1 MRFSKPTLMG
11 GILGFVMGVLFLVI
25 SLFQFDQSETNARDV
40 ALVSLL
46 FGIPFSVL
54 IGLGIGW
61 LWGKLFGVD
70 SAYECERCGDRIA
83 EPSGYCDK
91 CAST

>member
-1 MRFSKPTLMG
+1 MG
-11 GILGFVMGVLFLVI
+11 AIIGFVMGVLFLVI

-61 LWGKLFGVD
+61 LWGKLFG
-70 SAYECERCGDRIA
+70 
-83 EPSGYCDK
+83 
-91 CAST
+91 

>member
-11 GILGFVMGVLFLVI
+11 GIIGFIMGVIFLVI
-25 SLFQFDQSETNARDV
+25 SLFQFDQSETNVRDV

-54 IGLGIGW
+54 IGLGLGW
-61 LWGKLFGVD
+61 LWGKLFGEN
-70 SAYECERCGDRIA
+70 SL
-83 EPSGYCDK
+83 
-91 CAST
+91 

>member
-11 GILGFVMGVLFLVI
+11 GIIGFIMGVIFLVI
-25 SLFQFDQSETNARDV
+25 SLLQFDQSETNVRDV

-54 IGLGIGW
+54 IGLGLGW
-61 LWGKLFGVD
+61 LWGKLFGEN
-70 SAYECERCGDRIA
+70 SL
-83 EPSGYCDK
+83 
-91 CAST
+91 

>member
-11 GILGFVMGVLFLVI
+11 GIIGFIMGVLFLVI

-54 IGLGIGW
+54 IGLGLGW
-61 LWGKLFGVD
+61 LWGKLFGEN
-70 SAYECERCGDRIA
+70 SL
-83 EPSGYCDK
+83 
-91 CAST
+91 

>member
-11 GILGFVMGVLFLVI
+11 GIIGFIMGVIFLVI
-25 SLFQFDQSETNARDV
+25 SLFQFDQSETNVRDV

-54 IGLGIGW
+54 IGLVLGW
-61 LWGKLFGVD
+61 LWSKLFGVN
-70 SAYECERCGDRIA
+70 SL
-83 EPSGYCDK
+83 
-91 CAST
+91 

>member
-11 GILGFVMGVLFLVI
+11 AIIGFVMGVLFLLI

-54 IGLGIGW
+54 IGLGLGW
-61 LWGKLFGVD
+61 LWGKLFGEN
-70 SAYECERCGDRIA
+70 SL
-83 EPSGYCDK
+83 
-91 CAST
+91 

>member
-1 MRFSKPTLMG
+1 MRFSKPALMG
-11 GILGFVMGVLFLVI
+11 AGLGFAMGIAFLVI
-25 SLFQFDQSETNARDV
+25 SLVQFDDTETNAKDV

-61 LWGKLFGVD
+61 AWGRFFGPD
-70 SAYECERCGDRIA
+70 SL
-83 EPSGYCDK
+83 
-91 CAST
+91 

>member
-1 MRFSKPTLMG
+1 MGAGLGFLMG
-11 GILGFVMGVLFLVI
+11 IAFLVI
-25 SLFQFDQSETNARDV
+25 SLVQFDETVTNAKDV

-61 LWGKLFGVD
+61 AWGKFFGQN
-70 SAYECERCGDRIA
+70 SL
-83 EPSGYCDK
+83 
-91 CAST
+91 

>member
-11 GILGFVMGVLFLVI
+11 AIIGFVMGVLFLVI

-54 IGLGIGW
+54 IGLGLGW
-61 LWGKLFGVD
+61 LWGKLFGEN
-70 SAYECERCGDRIA
+70 SL
-83 EPSGYCDK
+83 
-91 CAST
+91 

>member
-1 MRFSKPTLMG
+1 MRFSKPALMG
-11 GILGFVMGVLFLVI
+11 AGLGFVMGIAFLVI
-25 SLFQFDQSETNARDV
+25 SLLQFDDEVTNAKDV

-61 LWGKLFGVD
+61 AWGKFFGTD
-70 SAYECERCGDRIA
+70 SL
-83 EPSGYCDK
+83 
-91 CAST
+91 

>member
-1 MRFSKPTLMG
+1 MG
-11 GILGFVMGVLFLVI
+11 AIIGFFMGVLFLVI

-61 LWGKLFGVD
+61 LWGKLFG
-70 SAYECERCGDRIA
+70 
-83 EPSGYCDK
+83 
-91 CAST
+91 